1 MYKTVKITPKKLC
14 GKVCAPP
21 SKSVA
26 HRALLGAALSLG
38 VSEISNLS
46 YSQDI
51 LATLN
56 AVKCLGAEVEVFGSA
71 AGTSGVCKAEKLD
84 NVLIDCNESGS
95 TLRFIIPIALA
106 IGGNFSVTGRG
117 RLLERPLDDYYRI
130 FNSQGISYRKDNDRI
145 YFEGKLSGGVYEL
158 SGDVSSQYITGLLF
172 ALPILSDDSEI
183 VITTPLESV
192 GYINM
197 TLEVLSKYGIEID
210 ASDDLR
216 HFYIKG
222 NQNYKACDYIVEGD
236 YSQAAFY
243 YVANAMDNNIEIG
256 GLSEDSSQGDKAIL
270 DVIRIM
276 KTQKGERTIDVS
288 QIPDLVPIMTV
299 LATQTE
305 GATHIVGAARL
316 RIKESDRLSAIT
328 CELTKLGARIDEYED
343 SITIYGKTQ
352 LHGGTVDSHNDHRIA
367 MSLAIAATVADNEV
381 IICGA
386 DSVRKSYADFWDK
399 YCSLGGEIENGE

>member
-21 SKSVA
+21 SKSAA
-26 HRALLGAALSLG
+26 HRALLGAALSFG

-71 AGTSGVCKAEKLD
+71 AKVSGVCKAEKLD
-84 NVLIDCNESGS
+84 DVLIDCNESGS
-95 TLRFIIPIALA
+95 TLRFIIPLALA
-106 IGGNFSVTGRG
+106 IGGSFSVTGRG
-117 RLLERPLDDYYRI
+117 RLLDRPLDDYYKI
-130 FNSQGISYRKDNDRI
+130 FDSQGISYRKEGDRI
-145 YFEGKLSGGVYEL
+145 SFEGKLKGCVYEL
-158 SGDVSSQYITGLLF
+158 SGNVSSQYITGLLF
-172 ALPILSDDSEI
+172 ALPLLPDSSEI

-222 NQNYKACDYIVEGD
+222 NQNYKACDYAVEGD

-243 YVANAMDNNIEIG
+243 YVANALGNNIEIG
-256 GLSEDSSQGDKAIL
+256 GLNEDSSQGDKAIL
-270 DVIRIM
+270 DVIKIM
-276 KTQKGERTIDVS
+276 KIQKGERIIDVS

-305 GATHIVGAARL
+305 GTTHIVGAARL

-386 DSVRKSYADFWDK
+386 DSVKKSYADFWDD
-399 YCSLGGEIENGE
+399 YFSLGGKIENGE